1 MLLVVSDTNVL
12 IDIEIGGLVGSLFSL
27 GYEIVVAD
35 VPFEEE
41 LRARH
46 ADLLTMGLGV
56 KSLSAVSVARVAELS
71 DRYRKASRN
80 DLFGLVL
87 AEQEECLLLTGDAA
101 LRAAALSEHVDVHG
115 TLWVL
120 EEMVRQGLITT
131 AVAHAAYGAMEAAG
145 RRLPWDE
152 AHERL
157 DQVACDP

>member
-41 LRARH
+41 LSAEH

-56 KSLSAVSVARVAELS
+56 KSLSSASVARVVELS
-71 DRYRKASRN
+71 ERYRKPSRN

-87 AEQEECLLLTGDAA
+87 AEQEGCLLLTGDAD
-101 LRAAALSEHVDVHG
+101 LRATAVAEHVEVHG
-115 TLWVL
+115 TLWAV
-120 EEMVRQGLITT
+120 EEMVRQQLITS
-131 AVAHAAYGAMEAAG
+131 AVAHAAYDAMAAAG
-145 RRLPWDE
+145 RRLPWDA
-152 AHERL
+152 AHRRV
-157 DQVACDP
+157 DQLRGNH